1 MKSYD
6 ITRNKI
12 FQYAKEKFGTEPEY
26 LWIKFPNYAVLRN
39 PNNSKWYATV
49 MNVKN
54 KNLGLQGEEYID
66 ILNIKCEPIMIG
78 SLLNNKG
85 YLPAYHMNK
94 STWITVLL
102 DGSEH
107 KDEIFNLIDLSYE
120 MTQKK
125 KQK

>member
-1 MKSYD
+1 
-6 ITRNKI
+6 
-12 FQYAKEKFGTEPEY
+12 
-26 LWIKFPNYAVLRN
+26 
-39 PNNSKWYATV
+39 

>member
-1 MKSYD
+1 
-6 ITRNKI
+6 
-12 FQYAKEKFGTEPEY
+12 
-26 LWIKFPNYAVLRN
+26 
-39 PNNSKWYATV
+39 

-94 STWITVLL
+94 STRITVLL